1 MKSESVQL
9 KIVSALV
16 YPWHVG
22 GIEKNLLENRVTGVT
37 VNEARAFGGYTG
49 VQTVWGGTRIM
60 EHDRIQMSVVVKA
73 EQVDDIVTIFKKQIM
88 EEKGVVGTCLIEV
101 SPLEKAVR
109 IRTGKEEI

>member
-22 GIEKNLLENRVTGVT
+22 GIEKDLLGNGVTGVT

-49 VQTVWGGTRIM
+49 EQTVWGTVIM
-60 EHDRIQMSVVVKA
+60 EHDRIQMDVVVKA

-88 EEKGVVGTCLIEV
+88 EEDGVVGTCLIEV
-101 SPLEKAVR
+101 TPLEKAVR